1 MHLRPLLSITVLAV
15 CAIAVHAERYID
27 TMPPQSTVAA
37 GFSRPEVEARLAELP
52 AVEVEGLWQ
61 MTADGAIV
69 AIERWQPDHL
79 PAGGTLCLRMVVVS
93 APNRSLRPGTL
104 MGYIAP
110 TAAPG
115 VYDASI
121 YTSLDENGT
130 LSGAK
135 SFRLRATDNALTL
148 TRVRGG
154 LIVDW
159 LRMFPYLLRR
169 AFHYA
174 PDDRNGIDGLVRL
187 RDPLPRYF

>member
-1 MHLRPLLSITVLAV
+1 MPRRFLLSLTIIAMV
-15 CAIAVHAERYID
+15 CAGAEAERYID
-27 TMPPQSTVAA
+27 SMPGHSVVAE
-37 GFSRPEVEARLAELP
+37 GFTRELVEARLAELP
-52 AVEVEGLWQ
+52 ALDVEGLWQ

-69 AIERWQPDHL
+69 AIERWTPDHI
-79 PAGGTLCLRMVVVS
+79 PADGSTCLRMVVVS

-104 MGYIAP
+104 MGYLAP
-110 TAAPG
+110 TAAKG
-115 VYDASI
+115 VYDARI
-121 YTSLDENGT
+121 YTSLDENGS

-135 SFRLRATDNALTL
+135 TFRLQAKDDALTL

-169 AFHYA
+169 AFHYV

-187 RDPLPRYF
+187 ADPLPRYF